1 MDQDSA
7 AFKEKLQELHEE
19 ERAFKASCSL
29 ESSNCMMEGGDEN
42 YQGA

>member
-7 AFKEKLQELHEE
+7 AFNEKLKELHEE
-19 ERAFKASCSL
+19 ERAFMAGFSL
-29 ESSNCMMEGGDEN
+29 ESADCMMEGGDEN